1 LIKVKNRSI
10 SLAAINDTAG
20 SVGEPG
26 LNQVVANYSYG
37 EIRTIRSNRIAS
49 AINRHHLL

>member
-1 LIKVKNRSI
+1 LINVENRFI
-10 SLAAINDTAG
+10 RLAAINYTAG

-49 AINRHHLL
+49 AISHHLL